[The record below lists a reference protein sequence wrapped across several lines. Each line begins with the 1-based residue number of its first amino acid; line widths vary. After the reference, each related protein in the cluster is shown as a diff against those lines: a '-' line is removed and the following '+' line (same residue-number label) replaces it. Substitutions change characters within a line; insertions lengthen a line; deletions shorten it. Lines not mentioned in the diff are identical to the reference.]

1 MDDSRPRQPS
11 SFRPRQVGLGKVSG
25 AGRPG
30 TKAVRQA
37 GLGEVS
43 GAGRPR
49 KAVLGRLGW
58 ERCPGTKAGA
68 GWTGLSWPGGLRK
81 LS

>member
-1 MDDSRPRQPS
+1 MSKASWAWKGVWGREAWDESC
-11 SFRPRQVGLGKVSG
+11 PRQVGLGKVSG

-30 TKAVRQA
+30 MKSCPRQV

-49 KAVLGRLGW
+49 MKAVLGR
-58 ERCPGTKAGA
+58 
-68 GWTGLSWPGGLRK
+68 
-81 LS
+81 